1 MAVDSGR
8 VTVYLRSMFGS
19 PSTPPV
25 GSQPLATLTYRGR
38 GAAHNPANRFEPIEV
53 VPDGDALDALLAED
67 EDISP
72 RTMFLRDTTRTVIA
86 RNNSPDI
93 GFQASIN
100 PYRGC
105 EHGCIYCYARP
116 THEYFGLSVGL
127 DFETKIFVKQDA
139 PELLRAELMKK
150 SWQPQVIAISGVTD
164 PYQPA
169 ERRFRITRR
178 VLEVLL
184 EFRNPVGIIT
194 KNHLI
199 TRDVDL
205 LAELAAL
212 QLVSVSLSV
221 TSLRNDIQRVMEP
234 RTATPARRLAAIET
248 LAKAGVPVNVMVAPI
263 VPGLTDEEVP
273 AILQA
278 VSDAGATSAGYVMLR
293 LPYAVKELFERWLET
308 HFPDRRD
315 KVLNRVR
322 SMRNGK
328 LYDAQ
333 WGVRG
338 RGEGIFADQIGA
350 IFYAGCRRAGLNGRG
365 WQMRTDLF
373 RRPAAGG
380 QGDLFV

>member
-1 MAVDSGR
+1 
-8 VTVYLRSMFGS
+8 MFGS
-19 PSTPPV
+19 DAASGPPPD
-25 GSQPLATLTYRGR
+25 PLATLTYRGR

-53 VPDGDALDALLAED
+53 VPDGDALDGLLAD
-67 EDISP
+67 AEDISP
-72 RTMFLRDTTRTVIA
+72 RTVFLRDTTRTLIA
-86 RNNSPDI
+86 RNTSPDI
-93 GFQASIN
+93 GFDASIN

-139 PELLRAELMKK
+139 PALLRAELMKK

-178 VLEVLL
+178 LLEVLL
-184 EFRNPVGIIT
+184 EFRNPVGLIT

-212 QLVSVSLSV
+212 QLVSVSVSV

-248 LAKAGVPVNVMVAPI
+248 LACAGVPVNVMVAPI

-273 AILQA
+273 AILNA
-278 VSDAGATSAGYVMLR
+278 VRAAGASSAAYVMLR
-293 LPYAVKELFERWLET
+293 LPFAVKELFERWLEA
-308 HFPDRRD
+308 HFPDRKD

-322 SMRNGK
+322 GMRNGK

-350 IFYAGCRRAGLNGRG
+350 LFHSACRQAGLNGRG

-373 RRPAAGG
+373 RRPPAGG
-380 QGDLFV
+380 QGDLFL